1 MLYDADAKHTLPGLR
16 IDAAQLIERD
26 GRHVLRLRSGDNI
39 LALSGVSDTFER
51 AAVGRL
57 PGRKIKSAVVRED
70 GPHALTLGFDDESV
84 LTITPAGDRLDAC
97 DEPY

>member
-1 MLYDADAKHTLPGLR
+1 MLYNADAKRTLPGLR
-16 IDAAQLIERD
+16 IDAAELIERD
-26 GRHVLRLRSGDNI
+26 GHPELRLRSGDNM
-39 LALSGVSDTFER
+39 LALSGLSDTFDP

-57 PGRKIKSAVVRED
+57 PGCTIKTAVVRED

-84 LTITPAGDRLDAC
+84 LTITPAGDRLDAV